1 MTNYKKDF
9 ADFSDFLKDDIY
21 FIILKISLRFSRGSF
36 WGTPMSLNY
45 HLRARERGLVS
56 QGSAK
61 ITPMRIIGKEFSLQG
76 HETDLG
82 FWITAELLSYD

>member
-36 WGTPMSLNY
+36 LDTPMSLNR
-45 HLRARERGLVS
+45 HLKACERGLVS
-56 QGSAK
+56 QEAAK
-61 ITPMRIIGKEFSLQG
+61 ITPMRK
-76 HETDLG
+76 G
-82 FWITAELLSYD
+82 FQS